1 MLGHHQRLEQAAL
14 TPLTRWPK
22 GYLLWIAFLAAIVG
36 WGFYAYVTQVASGLG
51 VTDMGDKISWGLYI
65 SNFVFFIGISHAGT
79 LISAILR
86 VAQAP
91 WRMPITR
98 MAEFITVVALLIG
111 ASMPFIDLGR
121 PDRVLNLIFY
131 GRWQSALVWDVVAI
145 TTYLTGSLIYLYLPL
160 IPDLALARDRIS
172 DRVSAPKRWFYRTFA
187 IGWIGT
193 PLQHKKLNRAL
204 FRMMIVIIPVAVSVH
219 TVVSWVFG
227 MTLRTGWDSAL
238 FGIYFVA
245 GAIFSGI
252 ATIIIVMFVLRRL
265 YHLEEFITLQH
276 FRYLGYLMGA
286 FAVIMIYF
294 SLSDHLTA
302 GYKVANGDKFLLS
315 QLLTGEYALLFW
327 LYSVGGLV
335 LPAILVFTPGLRGIA
350 GIVIAAALVNVAM
363 WIERFLIV
371 VPTLRVPLMPYE
383 PANYSPSWVEWSIT
397 AGAFAMFM
405 LLISLFARL
414 FPVVSVWEIK
424 EQEEI
429 NLAAESRHALV
440 PAVSPVGGD

>member
-1 MLGHHQRLEQAAL
+1 
-14 TPLTRWPK
+14 
-22 GYLLWIAFLAAIVG
+22 
-36 WGFYAYVTQVASGLG
+36 
-51 VTDMGDKISWGLYI
+51 
-65 SNFVFFIGISHAGT
+65 
-79 LISAILR
+79 
-86 VAQAP
+86 
-91 WRMPITR
+91 
-98 MAEFITVVALLIG
+98 
-111 ASMPFIDLGR
+111 
-121 PDRVLNLIFY
+121 VLNLIFY

-193 PLQHKKLNRAL
+193 PLQHRKLNRAL

-397 AGAFAMFM
+397 VGAFAMFM
-405 LLISLFARL
+405 LMISLFARL

-424 EQEEI
+424 EQEEM
-429 NLAAESRHALV
+429 NLAAESRLAPV
-440 PAVSPVGGD
+440 PAVSPAGGD

>member
-36 WGFYAYVTQVASGLG
+36 WGFYAYVTQIASGLG
-51 VTDMGDKISWGLYI
+51 VTDMRDKISWGLYI

-111 ASMPFIDLGR
+111 ASMPLIDLGR
-121 PDRVLNLIFY
+121 PERVLNLIFY
-131 GRWQSALVWDVVAI
+131 GRWQSALTWDVIAI
-145 TTYLTGSLIYLYLPL
+145 TTYLAGSLIYLYLPL

-193 PLQHKKLNRAL
+193 PLQHRKLNRAL

-302 GYKVANGDKFLLS
+302 GYKLANGDKFLLS

-335 LPAILVFTPGLRGIA
+335 LPAILVFTPGLRGLA

-424 EQEEI
+424 EQEEM
-429 NLAAESRHALV
+429 NPAAESRTAPV
-440 PAVSPVGGD
+440 PAMSPVGGD